1 MDTQAASQRSGW
13 VFALTAIVSPSL
25 AGAGGAWALTHHPM
39 ITYVAFMTVWL
50 FALIGA
56 AFVKRE

>member
-1 MDTQAASQRSGW
+1 MDTETGNARSGW
-13 VFALTAIVSPSL
+13 LFALGFIVLPSL
-25 AGAGGAWALTHHPM
+25 AGTVAAWMLTGHPM
-39 ITYVAFMTVWL
+39 ITYVAFMTFWL